1 MQGGVS
7 TCQATLK
14 TKTAYRLHNAL
25 PTQARSFW
33 EATGQNQEVAKATTD
48 TVAQKS
54 DQLQSLVLSFPS
66 LLSQERVRK
75 ASNKERGHQ
84 TKDKQRAEVI

>member
-14 TKTAYRLHNAL
+14 TKPAYRLHNAL
-25 PTQARSFW
+25 PTQACGFW
-33 EATGQNQEVAKATTD
+33 EATGQNEEVAQATTD

-54 DQLQSLVLSFPS
+54 DQLQSLVFSFPS
-66 LLSQERVRK
+66 LL
-75 ASNKERGHQ
+75 G
-84 TKDKQRAEVI
+84 